1 MKEKNLWKII
11 IYRSI
16 KLILGKENQAL
27 IFSTNNLPGFDQMA
41 LDLNS
46 LDQTISNPEIIFTL
60 RFYYWT
66 GDWLSVGYH
75 QKEIP
80 HHWEKLLFNKEI
92 NIVRRPSGG
101 GAVLHSGGITYAL
114 TFKKTHYK
122 ILSYEMV
129 NNWLIKSFRELGLKL
144 QNGNLRK
151 STIKTNCFGTS
162 LISDLIDQ
170 DGFKRVGSAQYR
182 KKGAFLQHGEI
193 QINPSKDLWF
203 KLFREEAPPKVN
215 LNLTNDEIVQ
225 HLRNSFLENKSNIR
239 FKNIAIVNKD
249 IGAFSLQ

>member
-1 MKEKNLWKII
+1 MNKPT
-11 IYRSI
+11 
-16 KLILGKENQAL
+16 KLILEIGNQAL

-41 LDLNS
+41 LDLYS
-46 LDQTISNPEIIFTL
+46 LDQTITNPEIILTL

-66 GDWLSVGYH
+66 GDWLSIGYH

-80 HHWEKLLFNKEI
+80 PDWKKLLFNKEI

-114 TFKKTHYK
+114 TFKKTYYK

-129 NNWLIKSFRELGLKL
+129 NNWLIKSFRELGLNL

-151 STIKTNCFGTS
+151 SPIKYNCFGTS
-162 LISDLIDQ
+162 LISDLVDQ
-170 DGFKRVGSAQYR
+170 DGFKRIGSAQYR

-193 QINPSKDLWF
+193 QTNPSKDLWF
-203 KLFREEAPPKVN
+203 KLFKEEAPPKIN
-215 LNLTNDEIVQ
+215 LDLTNDEIVQ
-225 HLRNSFLENKSNIR
+225 HLRNSFLKNKSNIK
-239 FKNIAIVNKD
+239 FKNIAIDNKILKNFHD
-249 IGAFSLQ
+249 TDS

>member
-1 MKEKNLWKII
+1 MLKII
-11 IYRSI
+11 INRPT
-16 KLILGKENQAL
+16 KLILGIENQAL
-27 IFSTNNLPGFDQMA
+27 IFSTKNLPGYDQMA

-46 LDQTISNPEIIFTL
+46 LDQTIYNPEIIFTL

-66 GDWLSVGYH
+66 GDWLSIGYH

-80 HHWEKLLFNKEI
+80 PHWEELLFNREI

-114 TFKKTHYK
+114 TFKKKFYK

-129 NNWLIKSFRELGLKL
+129 NNWLIKSFSELGLKL

-151 STIKTNCFGTS
+151 SRIKTNCFGTS
-162 LISDLIDQ
+162 LISDLVDQ
-170 DGFKRVGSAQYR
+170 DGFKRIGSAQYR

-193 QINPSKDLWF
+193 QTNPSKDLWLRLF
-203 KLFREEAPPKVN
+203 KEEAPPK
-215 LNLTNDEIVQ
+215 LNIDLTNDEIVQ
-225 HLRNSFLENKSNIR
+225 HLTNSFLENKSNIK
-239 FKNIAIVNKD
+239 FKDIEIDSKNIRNFYD
-249 IGAFSLQ
+249 TNS

>member
-1 MKEKNLWKII
+1 MKII
-11 IYRSI
+11 INKPT
-16 KLILGKENQAL
+16 KLILGIENQAL

-46 LDQTISNPEIIFTL
+46 LDQTISNPEIILTL

-66 GDWLSVGYH
+66 GDWLSIGYH

-80 HHWEKLLFNKEI
+80 LHWKNLLSNGEI

-114 TFKKTHYK
+114 TFKKTYYK

-129 NNWLIKSFRELGLKL
+129 NNWLIKSFRELGLYLKY
-144 QNGNLRK
+144 GNLQ
-151 STIKTNCFGTS
+151 KTPITSNCFGTS
-162 LISDLIDQ
+162 LISDLVDQ
-170 DGFKRVGSAQYR
+170 DGFKRIGSAQFR

-193 QINPSKDLWF
+193 QTNPSQDLWF
-203 KLFREEAPPKVN
+203 KLFKEEAPPKIN
-215 LNLTNDEIVQ
+215 LGLTNDEIVQ
-225 HLRNSFLENKSNIR
+225 HLRNSFLENKSNIK
-239 FKNIAIVNKD
+239 FKNIAIDNKILKNFHD
-249 IGAFSLQ
+249 TDS